1 MSAPALSGLSDP
13 LYVNG
18 RFLTQSLSGVQRFA
32 IEITRGIGEIAVQA
46 TPRPAGPHPCVLT
59 PRHDGAVDPL
69 GLTLRQVGRR
79 QGQAWE
85 QLELPQAARD
95 GWLLNLG
102 NTAPLRGGRQFV
114 VLHDAGIYV
123 RPDAYSPAFR
133 LWYRGLQMLLLR
145 GSTRLVTVSAFS
157 RDELSRYLKIP
168 AGRID
173 VIGEGADHMLGVAAD
188 DGVIARHGLV
198 PGRFVLAV
206 GNLSS
211 HKNLHGLGELARQLD
226 ARGIPL
232 VISGGLDAAVFR
244 QGGDRQLPQP
254 ARYIGRVSD
263 AELRALYS
271 AAACFVFPSFYE
283 GFGLPAGE
291 AMVCGCPV
299 VAADIPPLREVCGAA
314 ALYADP
320 HRPQDIAREVLR
332 VLDDSALSDRMREAG
347 SIEARRHRWRDSAAA
362 LLALVERE
370 ASRQGAQRR
379 AA

>member
-1 MSAPALSGLSDP
+1 MSGFPTP
-13 LYVNG
+13 LFVNG

-32 IEITRGIGEIAVQA
+32 TEITRGIGELAA
-46 TPRPAGPHPCVLT
+46 DAPRRPCVLT
-59 PRHDGAVDPL
+59 PRHDGPIDAL
-69 GLTLRQVGRR
+69 GLDLRQVGRR
-79 QGQAWE
+79 EGQAWE
-85 QLELPQAARD
+85 QLELPQAAQD

-102 NTAPLRGGRQFV
+102 NTAPLRGRRQFV

-123 RPDAYSPAFR
+123 RPEAYSPAFR

-145 GSTRLVTVSAFS
+145 GATRLVTVSAFS
-157 RDELSRYLKIP
+157 RDELARHLRIP
-168 AGRID
+168 PSQID
-173 VIGEGADHMLGVAAD
+173 VIGEGADHILTVGAD
-188 DGVIARHGLV
+188 DAVIARNGLT

-206 GNLSS
+206 GNLSQ
-211 HKNLHGLGELARQLD
+211 HKNLHGLGELARALE

-232 VISGGLDAAVFR
+232 VISGGLNAAVFR
-244 QGGDRQLPQP
+244 RGGDRQLPQP

-291 AMVCGCPV
+291 AMACGCPV
-299 VAADIPPLREVCGAA
+299 VAADIAPLHEVCGGA

-320 HRPQDIAREVLR
+320 HRPAEIARQVLR
-332 VLDDSALSDRMREAG
+332 VIDDPALAEGLRRAG
-347 SIEARRHRWRDSAAA
+347 LIEARRHRWRDSAAA
-362 LLALVERE
+362 LLALVARE
-370 ASRQGAQRR
+370 AAAEGATRH